1 MPKLRAA
8 LLCLLCLTLSPLLA
22 HAQLAERRVDIYS
35 EGVRMSGYVL
45 HPTAK
50 DGERLPAVVLSHG
63 WGGTAALLR
72 PEAERFARAGYFVL
86 AFDYRGWGESDG
98 RPVRDGG
105 NPPGP
110 PRELRE
116 AVHPLDQAT
125 DVFNAVHW
133 IAGEPLVDATRLGLW
148 GTSFSGGLVAHVASR
163 EPRIRAVVSQVA
175 YFGQPVSAMSA
186 AALAR
191 SRAEAT
197 RRARGE
203 LAFPSPGARVVGNL
217 RGGPVNEGFLRY
229 APIDDIAAL
238 RGCALLIID
247 AQNEELFDLREHG
260 ALAFERAPEPKGRV
274 VIPGISHYGIY
285 TSARAQAQDLAVEWF
300 DRHLK
305 AGR

>member
-1 MPKLRAA
+1 MTHSRAILLA
-8 LLCLLCLTLSPLLA
+8 LLCLAMLGLPA
-22 HAQLAERRVDIYS
+22 RAQLIERRVDIFS

-45 HPTAK
+45 HPAAK
-50 DGERLPAVVLSHG
+50 VGERLPAVVLSHG

-105 NPPGP
+105 TPPGA
-110 PRELRE
+110 PRDLRE

-133 IAGEPLVDATRLGLW
+133 IAGEPLVDAGRLGLW
-148 GTSFSGGLVAHVASR
+148 GTSFSGGLVAHVAAR

-175 YFGQPVSAMSA
+175 YFGQPVSAMGE

-191 SRAEAT
+191 SRSEAT

-203 LAFPSPGARVVGNL
+203 LAFPDPGARVVGNL
-217 RGGPVNEGFLRY
+217 RGAPVSEAFLRY
-229 APIDDIAAL
+229 APIDDVAAL
-238 RGCALLIID
+238 RGCALLIVD

-285 TSARAQAQDLAVEWF
+285 TSARARAQDLAVEWF

-305 AGR
+305 AGQ